1 MLKPERQMKC
11 GQCNQKVEY
20 AGKGECLLNK
30 NQMSASIQFDLIKN
44 NYKQFKKCLQKT

>member
-1 MLKPERQMKC
+1 
-11 GQCNQKVEY
+11 VEY

-44 NYKQFKKCLQKT
+44 NYKQFKKMSAENIMMQVFNN